1 MTKQEFID
9 FASKQVISTFTSSTK
24 FTETE
29 MDSIVRTYYKDPF
42 DSIKMLDFLCDFD
55 SFFLKRFEKV
65 SGDLLTFHFGYIPSI
80 HFKDPN
86 PLGAFYWQ
94 DIKMVTVICITIE
107 NCAGTIEHIY
117 ISEDGRFYNDEHNLI
132 AETQDEL
139 FDYIAFVEY
148 DFHPVINERTY
159 FLLKKS
165 GWYQGR
171 RVDIDN
177 ELEKLALQNIEL
189 TEAQKAFL
197 REFGGLSFKF
207 NDSNYNIQIWSIERI
222 VKNDEILFED
232 ENVITVG
239 IKMSDTFGL
248 DLNGIL
254 YESGY
259 PLGRTMLESINHL
272 LNKVP
277 LHYEWIENEENVV
290 NYSHK
295 ME

>member
-1 MTKQEFID
+1 MVKQEFMN

-24 FTETE
+24 FTKIE
-29 MDSIVRTYYKDPF
+29 MDSIIRIYYKDPF

-55 SFFLKRFEKV
+55 SYFLKRFEKV
-65 SGDLLTFHFGYIPSI
+65 SGDLLTFHFGDIPSI
-80 HFKDPN
+80 HFKNPN
-86 PLGAFYWQ
+86 PIGAFYWQ

-177 ELEKLALQNIEL
+177 GLEKLALQNIEL

-197 REFGGLSFKF
+197 REFGGLSFQF
-207 NDSNYNIQIWSIERI
+207 ND
-222 VKNDEILFED
+222 L
-232 ENVITVG
+232 
-239 IKMSDTFGL
+239 
-248 DLNGIL
+248 
-254 YESGY
+254 
-259 PLGRTMLESINHL
+259 
-272 LNKVP
+272 
-277 LHYEWIENEENVV
+277 
-290 NYSHK
+290 
-295 ME
+295 